1 MPIDWRRTRVL
12 TFDCYGTL
20 IDWETGILNVLRPWV
35 RANQV
40 RATDADLIAAYNTAE
55 AAVQRENPT
64 ALYPAVL
71 RSTMDRIAAGWGV
84 APSASAREALAT
96 SVGDWPAFP
105 DTADA
110 LRELRRHC
118 KLVVVSNV
126 DHESFAR
133 TSPKLGVDLDGLVT
147 AQDVGAYKPDL
158 RMLRAALD
166 FARRW
171 DAAIDDVVHVAQS
184 VYHDITPARQMGLA
198 TVWVDRQRQCERGP
212 GGAGIDPRPDVHV
225 HSLAELA
232 SIVRKPT
239 PE

>member
-1 MPIDWRRTRVL
+1 MAIEWLRTRVL

-20 IDWETGILNVLRPWV
+20 IDWETGILNVLRPWA
-35 RANQV
+35 RENQV
-40 RATDADLIAAYNTAE
+40 GAKDADLIAAYNTAE
-55 AAVQRENPT
+55 AGVQKETPT
-64 ALYPAVL
+64 ALYTAVL
-71 RSTMDRIAAGWGV
+71 RSTMDRIAAAWGV
-84 APSASAREALAT
+84 APSASARDALAT

-147 AQDVGAYKPDL
+147 AQDVGAYKPDV

-166 FARRW
+166 FVRRW

-184 VYHDITPARQMGLA
+184 VYHDITPARQMGIA
-198 TVWVDRQRQCERGP
+198 TVWVDRQRQCERG
-212 GGAGIDPRPDVHV
+212 AGIDPHPDVHV

-232 SIVRKPT
+232 SIVRQAT
-239 PE
+239 AE